1 MSFFNSFH
9 DWCETDSGYKSC
21 LMVLFL
27 LIKCQVHKCLSS
39 RQVDYG
45 LHLVT
50 TLLCC
55 LSVKAEGGFCPEG
68 FRPRGFCLGLL
79 SGGLRSGGLMSY
91 NSMKR

>member
-1 MSFFNSFH
+1 MSFFNRFH
-9 DWCETDSGYKSC
+9 DWCETDSAYKSW

-27 LIKCQVHKCLSS
+27 LIKCQVYKCLSS

-68 FRPRGFCLGLL
+68 FRPRGLL
-79 SGGLRSGGLMSY
+79 SGAFVRGALVRGLMSY
-91 NSMKR
+91 NPMKR